1 MIIPA
6 ISASAMKNFIFCFV
20 IIFMFLFS
28 SNISISRAKGEQYT
42 ITSNISDVA
51 IANPIRDAG
60 ANSVYKYIGV

>member
-1 MIIPA
+1 MPVMTT
-6 ISASAMKNFIFCFV
+6 SAMKNFIFCFV

-28 SNISISRAKGEQYT
+28 SNISMSRAKGEQYT

-60 ANSVYKYIGV
+60 ANRVYRYIGV